1 VIAQTILVAG
11 VIASWSIPPRVHIT
25 ALHWAGL
32 ALALT
37 GAALFVWAHRT
48 LAQSF
53 TMFPKPKPG
62 GRLVTDGPFALVRHP
77 MYLAGVLFFGGCSL
91 GLAWWGLAAT
101 GVLALFWVLKARRE
115 ERHLRERFP
124 AYAQYVERVRRRFVP
139 LVY

>member
-91 GLAWWGLAAT
+91 GFAWWGLAAT

-124 AYAQYVERVRRRFVP
+124 AYAEYAERVRRRFVP